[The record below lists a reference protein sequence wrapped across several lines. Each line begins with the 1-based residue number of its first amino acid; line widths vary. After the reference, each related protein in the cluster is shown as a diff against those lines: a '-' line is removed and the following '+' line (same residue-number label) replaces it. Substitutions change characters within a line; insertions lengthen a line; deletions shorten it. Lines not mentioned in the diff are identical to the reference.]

1 MALAGIWTGMVCLA
15 LLFGSI
21 CGNGAAVGAAAM
33 EGAAAAVELCL
44 ALAGPLLLWSAL
56 GELLRASGLAAGL
69 ARCLR
74 PVLFRLYPSARED
87 PLLAE
92 DLSCNLSANLL
103 GLGNAATPPGIRAAT
118 RLRALSGSGDAS
130 DELCRLAVMNTASVQ
145 LLPLTVASLR
155 AALGAAAPF
164 DILPAVWLASLV
176 SVTAGLL
183 AERCLRVF
191 S

>member
-1 MALAGIWTGMVCLA
+1 MALAGIGTGMVCVA
-15 LLFGSI
+15 LLYGLFS
-21 CGNGAAVGAAAM
+21 GNAAAVGAAAM
-33 EGAAAAVELCL
+33 EGAAAAAELGL
-44 ALAGPLLLWSAL
+44 SLAGPLLLWSAL
-56 GELLRASGLAAGL
+56 GELLRASGLAGDL
-69 ARCLR
+69 ARALR
-74 PVLFRLYPSARED
+74 PALCRLYPSAGED
-87 PLLAE
+87 EALAE

-118 RLRALSGSGDAS
+118 RLREKSGGDAAS

-155 AALGAAAPF
+155 SALGSAAPF
-164 DILPAVWLASLV
+164 DILPAVWLASLL

>member
-15 LLFGSI
+15 LVFGVLT
-21 CGNGAAVGAAAM
+21 GNAAGVGAAAM

-44 ALAGPLLLWSAL
+44 SLAGPLLLWSAL
-56 GELLRASGLAAGL
+56 GELLRSSGLAGDL
-69 ARCLR
+69 ARGLR
-74 PVLFRLYPSARED
+74 PLLFRLYPSARED
-87 PLLAE
+87 PALAE

-103 GLGNAATPPGIRAAT
+103 GLGNAATPPGIRAAV
-118 RLRALSGSGDAS
+118 RLRERSGGSAAS

-155 AALGAAAPF
+155 AALGSAAPF
-164 DILPAVWLASLV
+164 DILPAVWAASLL